1 MLMDA
6 FYALAEP
13 RRREIIEILARDGEL
28 SASQIYTKFDISPQA
43 VSQHLKV
50 LLAAGLL
57 EVERRSQQRIYQINP
72 DSIAEVEQWLAHTR
86 QLWSDRLDNFSKLL
100 ETEKRKNAKT
110 NR

>member
-1 MLMDA
+1 MDA

-86 QLWSDRLDNFSKLL
+86 QLWSDRLDNLDKLL